1 MDARM
6 WHNYCVT
13 KDPEKPRP
21 LTLRLAKGM
30 SDEER
35 AEYVDQLETWLAH
48 LYLLTPEL
56 ETLDAAV
63 TKLVQ
68 ANARKAPGT
77 KDVIVLTGPNVVGK
91 STLMMR
97 WARDRYLEWTQL
109 ASHDRYGYPII
120 QLTVD
125 CEADLF
131 PIAWM
136 NLPAGAV
143 KGTFDREFLGCFG
156 LPAEGKV
163 DQLTRRAISA
173 AERHQTRVL
182 IVDDAHLLK
191 TDWKGGRDVL
201 DHVKHI
207 NTELGMIGATLILV
221 GANLEGGDIICD
233 PQIEGRL
240 KLMKFPSYSKDN
252 VAEMRRWQAVACQL
266 EKQVL
271 PYLPAGKPG
280 MLFTKLVG
288 ELLYRTEGYLGDL
301 TELVTAATLAAIED
315 GTNRILLRHLNTV
328 TLSERAE
335 NIRRAPRTKPGAA
348 VQTAARR
355 S

>member
-6 WHNYCVT
+6 WHNYCLLRA
-13 KDPEKPRP
+13 PEKPPP
-21 LTLRLAKGM
+21 LTMQMSKRM
-30 SDEER
+30 SDQER
-35 AEYVDQLETWLAH
+35 AVYIDQLRRWLRH

-56 ETLDAAV
+56 ETINATMTD
-63 TKLVQ
+63 LVQ
-68 ANARKAPGT
+68 AHAEEPPGT

-97 WARDRYLEWTQL
+97 WARDRYLEWTRF
-109 ASHDRYGYPII
+109 AAHDEYGYPII
-120 QLTVD
+120 RLTED
-125 CEADLF
+125 SEADLS

-143 KGTFDREFLGCFG
+143 KGSFDREFLGCFG
-156 LPAEGKV
+156 ISGEGRI
-163 DQLTRRAISA
+163 DQLTHRAIRA
-173 AERHQTRVL
+173 AARHQTRVL

-207 NTELGMIGATLILV
+207 NTELGMIRATLILV
-221 GANLEGGDIICD
+221 GANLKGGDIVCD

-240 KLMKFPSYSKDN
+240 KLVAFPSYGKDN
-252 VAEMRRWQAVACQL
+252 IDEMRRWQAAVLQL
-266 EKQVL
+266 EKKVL

-280 MLFTKLVG
+280 MLFTQLAG
-288 ELLYRTEGYLGDL
+288 ELLYRTDGYLGDL
-301 TELVTAATLAAIED
+301 TKLVAAATLAAIDD
-315 GTNRILLRHLNTV
+315 GTNRILLRHLNAV

-335 NIRRAPRTKPGAA
+335 NIRRAPRRNARAA
-348 VQTAARR
+348 LQTTPRR